1 MTEDTLK
8 VMQNDDGTF
17 SLEWDPSDEKWSWLN
32 SMTEE
37 EISKLLSD
45 YVRDNAASLLVAND
59 SLTLDA

>member
-17 SLEWDPSDEKWSWLN
+17 SLEWDSNDKKWSWLN

-45 YVRDNAASLLVAND
+45 YVRDNAASFLVTDD
-59 SLTLDA
+59 SLTPDA

>member
-1 MTEDTLK
+1 MTEDNLK

-17 SLEWDPSDEKWSWLN
+17 SLEWDPSDDKWSWLN

-45 YVRDNAASLLVAND
+45 YVRDNAASFLVADD
-59 SLTLDA
+59 SLTPDA

>member
-1 MTEDTLK
+1 MTEDTLN
-8 VMQNDDGTF
+8 VTQNDDGTF

-45 YVRDNAASLLVAND
+45 YVRDNATDFLVSND
-59 SLTLDA
+59 SLTPDA

>member
-1 MTEDTLK
+1 MTQDTLK

-17 SLEWDPSDEKWSWLN
+17 SLEWDPSDDKWSWLN

-45 YVRDNAASLLVAND
+45 YVRDNAASFLVADD
-59 SLTLDA
+59 SLTPDA